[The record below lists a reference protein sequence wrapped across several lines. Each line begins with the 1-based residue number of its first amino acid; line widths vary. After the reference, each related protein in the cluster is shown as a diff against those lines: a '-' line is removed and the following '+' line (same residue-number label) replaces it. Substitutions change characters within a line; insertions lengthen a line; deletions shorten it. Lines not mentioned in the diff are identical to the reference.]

1 MPKKTFQVS
10 VIDILLFVNES
21 LIKVL
26 IFYRILLLCK
36 KKKFS
41 RYANFVQDNSLGG
54 WYLIHVTSDV

>member
-26 IFYRILLLCK
+26 IFYRIFRLY
-36 KKKFS
+36 FW
-41 RYANFVQDNSLGG
+41 ADA
-54 WYLIHVTSDV
+54 LICG